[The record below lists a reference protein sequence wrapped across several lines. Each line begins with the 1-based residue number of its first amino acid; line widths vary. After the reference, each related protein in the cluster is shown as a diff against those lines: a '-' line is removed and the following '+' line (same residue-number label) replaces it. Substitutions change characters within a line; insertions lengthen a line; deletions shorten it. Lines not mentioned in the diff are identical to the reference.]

1 MKDKKINIAIDGYSS
16 CGKSTLAKSIA
27 KRYGLRYVDTGA
39 MYRAVALYMLRNGWN
54 PESVPDE
61 EFLRKKLGE
70 VRIDFGYD
78 AEKDRI
84 IALLNG
90 EDVEDEIRSMT
101 ISNVVSKISQH
112 PLVRKQLVKWQQEM
126 IGEGG
131 VVMDGRDIGTVVMPD
146 ADLKIFL
153 TAKPEV
159 RAQRRFRE
167 LKSKGMD
174 VKMDDV
180 IRNLNERDFM
190 DVNRA
195 ENPLK
200 KADDAIEIDNSE
212 MTLEE
217 QNRLV
222 FEMIERILNGKSCG

>member
-217 QNRLV
+217 QSRLV
-222 FEMIERILNGKSCG
+222 FEMIDRILNGKSSG

>member
-222 FEMIERILNGKSCG
+222 FEMIDRVLDGKSSG

>member
-1 MKDKKINIAIDGYSS
+1 MKNKKINIAIDGYSS

-54 PESVPDE
+54 PETAPEE

-70 VRIDFGYD
+70 VKIDFGYD

-84 IALLNG
+84 ITLLNG

-222 FEMIERILNGKSCG
+222 FEMIDRILDGKSSG

>member
-61 EFLRKKLGE
+61 GFLRKKLGE

-217 QNRLV
+217 QSRLV
-222 FEMIERILNGKSCG
+222 FEMIDRILNGKSSG

>member
-84 IALLNG
+84 ITLLNG

-217 QNRLV
+217 QSRLV
-222 FEMIERILNGKSCG
+222 FEMIDRILNGKSSG

>member
-222 FEMIERILNGKSCG
+222 FEMIDRILNGKSSG

>member
-1 MKDKKINIAIDGYSS
+1 
-16 CGKSTLAKSIA
+16 
-27 KRYGLRYVDTGA
+27 

-217 QNRLV
+217 QSRLV
-222 FEMIERILNGKSCG
+222 FEMIDRILNGKSSG